1 MKARLLSLIFF
12 MISSMCIINA
22 QRVYDPASSLDEAKK
37 YFAER
42 INDLDPVEG
51 VYKGHLDIK
60 IDNPY
65 TGGGRDSHDFY
76 FFIFDP
82 KKAENYNWD
91 FVWVMINGGNLN
103 VWADVKKK
111 GSVYSF
117 EELDYAKRVC
127 KVEFQM
133 IRPDYFTYYRYEGRD
148 RGGYTTSERTTTAT
162 KIYPTHEMYQ
172 AARYK
177 EQAKNAASSGTGF
190 LINNQGYILTNY
202 HVIENAKNGNIK
214 ITGLNDDYNTKVKA
228 VVEVTDKQNDLAILK
243 ISSYSNLSVPY
254 AFKFNTANVGE
265 DCFVLGYP
273 LISSMGKDIKITNGI
288 ISSKTGFD
296 GNIAQYQISAPVQP
310 GNSGGPLF
318 DKDGNVIG
326 IVQAKHREAENAGYA
341 IKSSYI
347 RNLVELLP
355 ITISFPTNNLLKGK
369 SLPQQVNL
377 ASKAVCIVIVNE
389 N

>member
-1 MKARLLSLIFF
+1 MKAKLLTIVLLL
-12 MISSMCIINA
+12 ISSLCVINA
-22 QRVYDPASSLDEAKK
+22 QKVYHPDESIDEAKR
-37 YFAER
+37 YFADKITE
-42 INDLDPVEG
+42 LDQIEG
-51 VYKGHLDIK
+51 IYKAHLDVK
-60 IDNPY
+60 IQNPY
-65 TGGGRDSHDFY
+65 TGGSSFTQDYY
-76 FFIFDP
+76 FLVFDP
-82 KKAENYNWD
+82 KKAENEDWP
-91 FVWVMINGGNLN
+91 FVMVNL
-103 VWADVKKK
+103 VDGELDIYADVRKN
-111 GSVYSF
+111 GSTYTF
-117 EELDYAKRVC
+117 QEYDYAHK
-127 KVEFQM
+127 KVTVKFQM
-133 IRPDYFTYYRYEGRD
+133 VSPYYISYSRTEGRSK
-148 RGGYTTSERTTTAT
+148 GAYSTSTRTTTAT
-162 KIYPTHEMYQ
+162 KIYPTSEMYQ
-172 AARYK
+172 AAFYK
-177 EQAKNAASSGTGF
+177 EQSKNAASSGTGF
-190 LINNQGYILTNY
+190 LISNQGYILTNY

-214 ITGLNDDYNTKVKA
+214 ITGLNDNYNTKVKA
-228 VVEVTDKQNDLAILK
+228 TVEVTDKQNDLAILK
-243 ISSYSNLSVPY
+243 ISTYPNLSVPY
-254 AFKFNTANVGE
+254 TFKFNTANVGE

-273 LISSMGKDIKITNGI
+273 LISSMGKDIKLTNGI

-326 IVQAKHREAENAGYA
+326 IVQAKHKEAENAGYA